1 MDIKMALLEAQRL
14 GLDAPRSV
22 SAFAR
27 EVLAQELSAL
37 RVRIDQAGQAAQAGQ
52 AQSKPADREKKTS

>member
-14 GLDAPRSV
+14 GVDAPRSV

-27 EVLAQELSAL
+27 EVLAKELSVL
-37 RVRIDQAGQAAQAGQ
+37 RDRIDQRAQRG
-52 AQSKPADREKKTS
+52 SKNDGDGEKKTS

>member
-27 EVLAQELSAL
+27 EVLAKELSAL
-37 RVRIDQAGQAAQAGQ
+37 RVRIEQS
-52 AQSKPADREKKTS
+52 AQSSKNEGEKKMT